1 MREQFKHAW
10 VHVRRSP
17 YQALAAVVTMF
28 ATFLTATVIIL
39 IALGFEEIL
48 HFFETRPQVTV
59 FLEDKVTQE
68 RREDLQNRLRQD
80 NRVRDVHYVS
90 QEEALKI
97 YREQNKNDPL
107 LLEMV
112 TASILPASLEIST
125 TRIEHLKEIA
135 DDLLKET
142 GIEEVVY
149 QEGLVKSLQN
159 WTGTIRKAGLGL
171 LAFLGLFSFL
181 IILVVVGMKAAVR
194 QEEVEI
200 LKLLGASFWYIRWPF
215 VWEGVFYGLVG
226 ALLGWGWG
234 YLLLLYSTPFLV
246 NFLVGI
252 PLLPV
257 PFWVM
262 MALLGGEIAVGMIIG
277 LLGSLLA
284 IRRYFR

>member
-1 MREQFKHAW
+1 
-10 VHVRRSP
+10 
-17 YQALAAVVTMF
+17 MF

>member
-1 MREQFKHAW
+1 
-10 VHVRRSP
+10 
-17 YQALAAVVTMF
+17 
-28 ATFLTATVIIL
+28 
-39 IALGFEEIL
+39 
-48 HFFETRPQVTV
+48 
-59 FLEDKVTQE
+59 
-68 RREDLQNRLRQD
+68 
-80 NRVRDVHYVS
+80 
-90 QEEALKI
+90 
-97 YREQNKNDPL
+97 
-107 LLEMV
+107 MV